1 MWGRRLGAACVG
13 CAPKQRVGEACGE
26 GARAAHGAG
35 RRVVAVLG
43 IRFDDLLV
51 ASVIFEFWPG
61 ARIIDMMVMLGLVFI
76 IFAYV
81 YTDACYYMYVS
92 YGHIAEY
99 HACVGLC
106 LSRGT
111 RVTVHWAF
119 SAEGCLAFVRPELI
133 MLCVSS
139 LMPMA
144 VPNALVSARQI
155 LHFICQRVLYAF
167 GQHAIRSKH
176 FTP

>member
-1 MWGRRLGAACVG
+1 M
-13 CAPKQRVGEACGE
+13 
-26 GARAAHGAG
+26 
-35 RRVVAVLG
+35 AVLG
-43 IRFDDLLV
+43 IRFDDLFV

-61 ARIIDMMVMLGLVFI
+61 ARIIDMMVMLGLVSI